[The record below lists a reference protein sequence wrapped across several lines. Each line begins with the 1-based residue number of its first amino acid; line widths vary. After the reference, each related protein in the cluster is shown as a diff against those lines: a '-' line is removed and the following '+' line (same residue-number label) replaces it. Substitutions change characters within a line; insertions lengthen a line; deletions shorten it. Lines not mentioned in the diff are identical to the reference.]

1 MKKDNDTFIVQLT
14 VGELIEILK
23 EAFPMLE
30 QNLVQNDKKPVNDQ
44 PFSGRLVY
52 GIRGIQELFNVSH
65 KTACEWKSTWL
76 APAVKQCGRKIVI
89 DADYAMKLF
98 GEQDKQLEFFKNE
111 VLMNIL

>member
-1 MKKDNDTFIVQLT
+1 MRKDNDTFIVQLT

-23 EAFPMLE
+23 EAFPILE
-30 QNLVQNDKKPVNDQ
+30 QNLEQAEKKPENVH
-44 PFSGRLVY
+44 PFNGRLVY

-98 GEQDKQLEFFKNE
+98 GKREQ
-111 VLMNIL
+111 